1 MSKSC
6 HGSLEDLVKCLRA
19 SDCMQ
24 VGCMQQCLAS
34 SMSSGPWLIHRA
46 ALQKEGKTVTDCAL
60 TVEECQKYRAAHA
73 RCKRSQIDAR
83 SRIQGNKSY

>member
-24 VGCMQQCLAS
+24 
-34 SMSSGPWLIHRA
+34 
-46 ALQKEGKTVTDCAL
+46 KEGKTVTECAL